1 MLQEQQYNKRGKMRN
16 LIKVLQFFR
25 LVDENKQM
33 SLTNIALMTAIV
45 KIATTEAKSLEDVGL
60 LLIPMLGYAHK
71 KYINKQ

>member
-1 MLQEQQYNKRGKMRN
+1 MRN